1 MDIKEI
7 LLRFSLIA
15 SLSEEEAAPWVS
27 ICSEAAGEIRR
38 LMKDATK
45 EEENG
50 VRLNA
55 AAAALALYRYT
66 VYRASAEEMS
76 SFSAG
81 DIKINSDKKIM
92 VEMALKIW
100 LDAKRSISDLI
111 NDDEFL
117 VGQVNII

>member
-27 ICSEAAGEIRR
+27 ICSEAAEEIRH
-38 LMKDATK
+38 LMKDVTK

-50 VRLNA
+50 ARLNA

-92 VEMALKIW
+92 VEMALKVW

>member
-27 ICSEAAGEIRR
+27 ICSEAAEEIRR

-50 VRLNA
+50 ARLNA

-92 VEMALKIW
+92 VEMALKVW